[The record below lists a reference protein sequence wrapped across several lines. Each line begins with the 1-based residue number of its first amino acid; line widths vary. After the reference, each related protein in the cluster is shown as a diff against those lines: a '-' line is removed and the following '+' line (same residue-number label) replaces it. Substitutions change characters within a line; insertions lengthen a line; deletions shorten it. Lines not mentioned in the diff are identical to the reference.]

1 MSENESTLPAVGVL
15 TSRGSRR
22 LLAEWPKLAGSS
34 LKKAARSFSYPALY
48 SKFPAPCF
56 IFLPEGRLLS
66 GWHGGGSGILLGMN
80 RLLPVLTWPLP
91 ERRAAPFHPAGG

>member
-66 GWHGGGSGILLGMN
+66 GG
-80 RLLPVLTWPLP
+80 T
-91 ERRAAPFHPAGG
+91 EAAVAFCLE